1 MEHRY
6 IITGIN
12 RLTGLRDQL
21 TGPMD
26 EESARARLQRELD
39 SRKHQRYQPYT
50 RLRVEHYDAVQ
61 LTLQFSSEDI

>member
-1 MEHRY
+1 MDHRY

-39 SRKHQRYQPYT
+39 SRKRQRYQPYT

-61 LTLQFSSEDI
+61 LTLQFSNDEI